1 MKMLSAVSVIGL
13 LGLLPPVAFAA
24 PPAAPAAP
32 AKADAKAAS
41 TVQPSPSIAV
51 KSATVSPTPV
61 LRSTKPTLKSHAKPR
76 ACRGA
81 SQPLGKVAQ
90 ANRAAMQE
98 PEAQGF
104 VNAVQIYPWSEGALY
119 KLYAAPG
126 QVSDIALQPGEQ
138 LGAVASGDTARW
150 VIGDTSSGAG
160 EARRT
165 HILVKPFAAG
175 LTNNLVITTDR
186 RTYHLALVSTRGPA
200 MAALSW
206 TYPQEDLLALTRKA
220 AAEQG
225 ALPVAAGLNVE
236 RLRFDYA
243 ISGDKPEWRPVRAF
257 DDGRQTFIEFAET
270 ITQGDAPPL
279 FLLGP
284 KGEAELVNY
293 RMSGRYYVVDR
304 LFDVAEL
311 RLGLNQQQVVRI
323 TRTTPRR
330 RRGA

>member
-1 MKMLSAVSVIGL
+1 
-13 LGLLPPVAFAA
+13 
-24 PPAAPAAP
+24 
-32 AKADAKAAS
+32 
-41 TVQPSPSIAV
+41 
-51 KSATVSPTPV
+51 
-61 LRSTKPTLKSHAKPR
+61 
-76 ACRGA
+76 
-81 SQPLGKVAQ
+81 
-90 ANRAAMQE
+90 MQE
-98 PEAQGF
+98 PEALGF

-150 VIGDTSSGAG
+150 VIGDTASGAG
-160 EARRT
+160 DTKRT

-206 TYPQEDLLALTRKA
+206 TYPADELLALAHKA
-220 AAEQG
+220 AAEQA
-225 ALPVAAGLNVE
+225 ALPVAVGLNVE
-236 RLRFDYA
+236 SLRFDYT
-243 ISGDKPEWRPVRAF
+243 ISGDKPDWRPVRAF
-257 DDGRQTFIEFAET
+257 DDGRQTFIEFADT
-270 ITQGDAPPL
+270 IAQGDAPPL
-279 FLLGP
+279 FLVGP
-284 KGEAELVNY
+284 KGDAELVNY

-311 RLGLNQQQVVRI
+311 RLGLKQQQVVRI
-323 TRTTPRR
+323 VRTTPRR